1 MKKTVALELHKENIA
16 VVTMQDTANRNIF
29 SDALIHELIE
39 TLDELENK
47 HKPSVM
53 VLKGLPDVFSGG
65 AEKETLIG
73 LSEGRIHVKDLIISE
88 RLLNTPFPVIAAAEG
103 HAVGGGLVMAVCC
116 DIVIASMESRYGAVF
131 MNMGF
136 TPGMGCTTL
145 LSDLVGPYIANEMM
159 LTGKRFKG
167 RELAAKGTNINY
179 ILPKA
184 EVMDKAMDIA
194 LQISE
199 KNIESVYLL
208 KYALSAGKK
217 KLLID
222 ARVQE
227 DFMHRLSFGFPETKE
242 TIKNFYAD

>member
-1 MKKTVALELHKENIA
+1 
-16 VVTMQDTANRNIF
+16 MQDEEGRNIF
-29 SDALIHELIE
+29 SDSLIHGLID
-39 TLDELENK
+39 TFDELEKK
-47 HKPSVM
+47 HKPAVTI
-53 VLKGLPDVFSGG
+53 LKGLPDVFSGG

-73 LSEGRIHVKDLIISE
+73 LSEGKIHVKDLLISE
-88 RLLNTPFPVIAAAEG
+88 RLVNTSFPVIAAAEG

-116 DIVIASMESRYGAVF
+116 DIVILSMESRYGAVF

-145 LSDLVGPYIANEMM
+145 LKGLVGPYIANEMM
-159 LTGKRFKG
+159 FTGKRFKG
-167 RELAAKGTNINY
+167 RELAAKATNINY
-179 ILPKA
+179 ILPK
-184 EVMDKAMDIA
+184 ESVMDKAMDIA

-227 DFMHRLSFGFPETKE
+227 DFMHRLSFGLPETKE
-242 TIKNFYAD
+242 KIKNFYAD

>member
-1 MKKTVALELHKENIA
+1 MKKTVTLELLENNIA
-16 VVTMQDTANRNIF
+16 LVTMQDTEHRNIF
-29 SDALIHELIE
+29 SDSLIHGLIDA
-39 TLDELENK
+39 LDELESK
-47 HKPSVM
+47 HNPSVM
-53 VLKGLPDVFSGG
+53 ILKGLPDVFSGG

-88 RLLNTPFPVIAAAEG
+88 RLVNTPFPVIAAAEG
-103 HAVGGGLVMAVCC
+103 HAVGGGLIMAVCC

-145 LSDLVGPYIANEMM
+145 LRELVGPYIANEMM

-167 RELAAKGTNINY
+167 RELSAKATNINY

-184 EVMDKAMDIA
+184 QVMDKAMDIA

-208 KYALSAGKK
+208 KYALSARKK

-227 DFMHRLSFGFPETKE
+227 DFMHRLSFGFPETQE

>member
-1 MKKTVALELHKENIA
+1 VKKTVDLELHNDNIA
-16 VVTMQDTANRNIF
+16 VVTMQDTESRNVF
-29 SDALIHELIE
+29 SDALIHGLIDA
-39 TLDELENK
+39 LDELENN
-47 HKPSVM
+47 HKPAVM

-88 RLLNTPFPVIAAAEG
+88 RLLNTPFPIVAAAEG
-103 HAVGGGLVMAVCC
+103 HAVGGGLIMAVCC

-145 LSDLVGPYIANEMM
+145 LQYLVGPYIANEMM

-184 EVMDKAMDIA
+184 NVMDKAMDIA

-208 KYALSAGKK
+208 KYALSAKKK

-227 DFMHRLSFGFPETKE
+227 DFMHRMSFGFPETKE